1 MAVLVLTSPSL
12 YADELDLACFASQ
25 VTVDVQADELDATTF
40 CTGGYR
46 APVAGLRSVTWSASG
61 PADFATATA
70 SAKSA
75 ADEVLAVDIGT
86 LYTLSAVPAGATVG
100 NVGYFTQGRLFN
112 RTIIEGGAG
121 ELATHA
127 VTFMGG
133 TQLVRG
139 VLEVDETITANG
151 DSPGIQLGAV
161 SSTQRIWAAL
171 HVLTVGGTSTPTLT
185 VKIQSDDNDTFSSA
199 TDRITF
205 TAATA
210 KGAQFSSALGAVAD
224 DYWRAI
230 WTVSGTSPSFQARVL
245 IGIQ

>member
-40 CTGGYR
+40 CSSGYKV
-46 APVAGLRSVTWSASG
+46 PVAGLRSVTWAASG
-61 PADFATATA
+61 PADFATAAA

-75 ADEVLAVDIGT
+75 ADEILAVDIGT
-86 LYTLSAVPAGATVG
+86 LYTLSAVPAGGTVG
-100 NVGYFTQGRLFN
+100 NVGYFTQGRLFS
-112 RTIIEGGAG
+112 RTIIDGAAG

-139 VLEVDETITANG
+139 RLEVDETITATG
-151 DSPGIQLGAV
+151 SSTGSQLGTV

-171 HVLTVGGTSTPTLT
+171 HILTAGGTTPSIT
-185 VKIQSDDNDTFSSA
+185 VKVQSDDNSGFTSA

-210 KGAQFSSALGAVAD
+210 KGAQFSSTVGAIAD
-224 DYWRAI
+224 DYWRAT